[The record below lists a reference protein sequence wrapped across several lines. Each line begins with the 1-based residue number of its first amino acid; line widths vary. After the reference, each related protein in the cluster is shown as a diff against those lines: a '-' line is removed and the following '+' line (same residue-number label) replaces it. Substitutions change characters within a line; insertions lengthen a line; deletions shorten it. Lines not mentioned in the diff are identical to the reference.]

1 MGLEGDGAY
10 GDVLL
15 VTAGECE
22 KLLFRLQADA
32 WLSDG
37 PLLTYRTGTTSCDM
51 SVIPIKLSSEGFGFA
66 LPSTTHVSVLRE
78 LNTAIVQLSERSIL
92 AKLESTY
99 FVEECLTEEG
109 GGVVGTESIDSHTI
123 TELSGLFI
131 LLGVFMAGA
140 VLIRCVRLYW

>member
-1 MGLEGDGAY
+1 MTCTTPE
-10 GDVLL
+10 
-15 VTAGECE
+15 ECE